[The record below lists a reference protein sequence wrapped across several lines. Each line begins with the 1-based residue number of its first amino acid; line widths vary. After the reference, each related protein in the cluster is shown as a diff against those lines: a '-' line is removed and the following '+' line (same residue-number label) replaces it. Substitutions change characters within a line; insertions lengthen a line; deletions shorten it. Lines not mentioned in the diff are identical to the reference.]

1 MQSNNIRVMASI
13 KRSVSSLGLLK
24 TSRSAS
30 YTNFALTVV
39 YAGSTVYW
47 SQNNNFMVDTY
58 VIISTKPLMHSKQ
71 SKIPSLAHAN

>member
-58 VIISTKPLMHSKQ
+58 VNETGLITEGS
-71 SKIPSLAHAN
+71 SLFIQ